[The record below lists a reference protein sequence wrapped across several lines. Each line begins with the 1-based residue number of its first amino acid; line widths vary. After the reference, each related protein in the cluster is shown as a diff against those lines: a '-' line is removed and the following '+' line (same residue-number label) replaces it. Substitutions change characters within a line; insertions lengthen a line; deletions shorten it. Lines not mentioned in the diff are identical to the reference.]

1 MRRTLSSPTVPERV
15 RDFLREHL
23 GLAYCDDCI
32 ARKVGI
38 TRQMSQM
45 ASLAFG
51 LTSDFDRDEG
61 KCSGGDHIKL
71 VIKALR

>member
-1 MRRTLSSPTVPERV
+1 MRGTLSSPTVPERV

-32 ARKVGI
+32 AKKVGI
-38 TRQMSQM
+38 TREMSHM
-45 ASLAFG
+45 ATLPFG
-51 LTSDFDRDEG
+51 LTSDFDRDKG